1 MGKGRKVEDM
11 DLVLEE
17 RSILLSRKKKTYTT
31 KYSHHILCLMPG
43 AFHIVLTVQLLVYLP
58 AIDCEHLEAG
68 VMVYPFL
75 VSSFLSTVSD
85 RAGAQ

>member
-17 RSILLSRKKKTYTT
+17 RSIWLSRKKKKTYTT
-31 KYSHHILCLMPG
+31 KYSHRIICLMPG
-43 AFHIVLTVQLLVYLP
+43 TFHIVLTVQLLVYLP

-68 VMVYPFL
+68 VVVYPFFC
-75 VSSFLSTVSD
+75 VFIVKHSI
-85 RAGAQ
+85 